1 MGWVV
6 DVIRRDREGHGLRWG
21 DVALLYRTNRLGD
34 QAESMFL
41 NAGIPVRL
49 ARGRSLSEDPV
60 VVYVI
65 AALRVIATPKDAL
78 HKENFLSVVLPRTL
92 IDSAR
97 ASAEESGERVIDRL
111 DKMGRLLPNEDAD

>member
-34 QAESMFL
+34 QAESVFL

-49 ARGRSLSEDPV
+49 ARGRALSEDPV
-60 VVYVI
+60 VGYVI
-65 AALRVIATPKDAL
+65 AALRVIARPGDL
-78 HKENFLSVVLPRTL
+78 VHKENFLGTVLPRTL
-92 IDSAR
+92 IHSAR
-97 ASAEESGERVIDRL
+97 ASAEENGERVVDRL
-111 DKMGRLLPNEDAD
+111 DQMGKALPQED